1 MKKVV
6 LASVL
11 AVATSLL
18 CLIPAAVAQDIT
30 IKDPAEY
37 NAYSNAIGQSSPAAK
52 ASAIE
57 AFLQQYPNSVVK
69 AEVLQ
74 ELLVAYQQQNNMDK
88 TLDAASRLL
97 QVDPNNL
104 RALTFYVYLKEAQAK
119 QKAADPTVSQPLLDD
134 AAAKAQQGLNAT
146 KPAAM
151 PQPDFD
157 KLKAATT
164 PIFHSAIAT
173 DALAKK
179 DYATAIK
186 EFQEELKSYPDPVA
200 TTSGP
205 ALNDTYLLGTAYV
218 AQEPKDLPNG
228 IFYLTR
234 AADYAPAAAKDP
246 IEQAAEYWYKK
257 YHRDPSQPGDG
268 LDGFDQVKQ
277 LAHDNL
283 FPPDSYKPTPAPP
296 PPSPDKLAHDAVVGT
311 PDLKSMALADKEFV
325 LANGNDEDAGKVW
338 AVMKD
343 VRAQVPG
350 LVIAATPDSVQLAV
364 SQDAQQSKTADFTIN
379 MTKPLTELPAVGAT
393 VKYDATF
400 DSYTKTPPMIILKEG
415 APVEEKKAPVHHP
428 VHRPAAHH

>member
-11 AVATSLL
+11 AVATSAI
-18 CLIPAAVAQDIT
+18 CSMPAAFAQDQGSQANQIT

-52 ASAIE
+52 SSAIE

-69 AEVLQ
+69 GDVLEQ
-74 ELLVAYQQQNNMDK
+74 LMAAYQQQQNTDK
-88 TLDAASRLL
+88 TLDAATRLL

-119 QKAADPTVSQPLLDD
+119 QNAADPTKAQPLLDD
-134 AAAKAQQGLNAT
+134 AAAKAQQGLSAT
-146 KPAAM
+146 KPPAM
-151 PQPDFD
+151 AQADFD

-186 EFQEELKSYPDPVA
+186 EFQEELKSYADPA
-200 TTSGP
+200 QTTTGP

-218 AQEPKDLPNG
+218 QQEPKDLPNG

-234 AADYAPAAAKDP
+234 AAGYAPAGAKDS

-257 YHRDPSQPGDG
+257 YHHDPNQPGDG

-277 LAHDNL
+277 LSHDNL
-283 FPPDSYKPTPAPP
+283 FPPDTYKPVAAPP
-296 PPSPDKLAHDAVVGT
+296 PPSPDQLAHTAVTGT

-325 LANGNDEDAGKVW
+325 LANGNEEDAGKVW
-338 AVMKD
+338 DVMKG
-343 VRAQVPG
+343 VAPRFRVWSSRPHR
-350 LVIAATPDSVQLAV
+350 IRCSWPYRRMRS
-364 SQDAQQSKTADFTIN
+364 N
-379 MTKPLTELPAVGAT
+379 PR
-393 VKYDATF
+393 
-400 DSYTKTPPMIILKEG
+400 PPTS
-415 APVEEKKAPVHHP
+415 
-428 VHRPAAHH
+428 RST